1 MSVDPLLFD
10 FNLAEFDPNLFP
22 MDPELLKSNEA
33 MLTSTVEERLREIF
47 NRLPGKFRI
56 TPHEDCVS
64 ISWAPKTSRD
74 IDSMMD
80 LIMALVQQRA
90 FGLAETMMR
99 TLSARYPN
107 DRRVL
112 LNLGSLLCEQGR
124 LKEARKVLK
133 RLTATAPDSA
143 DGWNAL
149 GVALS
154 RERRRKDAAT
164 AFQKSLSLDPDNGYT
179 LRNMGALMAGK
190 TPQEA
195 LPYLKKA
202 AELLP
207 SDQSAQ
213 YLYGK
218 CLMGIGNLENAE
230 TVLKKAVLLNEY
242 SEIANLCREARIN
255 IGRIKL
261 KGAVP
266 RGLRRDVIVFCLS
279 ALEKFKEI
287 GSDRTQ
293 TVVFEIASLA
303 SSGLNIQDRIARYR
317 LISLPGNFSPLQ
329 LVVYMYVGLKK
340 LSPQDDT
347 GIDFSKEYAVAL
359 GMLPVK

>member
-1 MSVDPLLFD
+1 MDPLSFD
-10 FNLAEFDPNLFP
+10 FNLAEFDLNLLP
-22 MDPELLKSNEA
+22 IDAELLKHNEA
-33 MLTSTVEERLREIF
+33 MLTSAVEERLREIF
-47 NRLPGKFRI
+47 DRLPGEFRV
-56 TPHEDCVS
+56 TPHEEYVS
-64 ISWAPKTSRD
+64 VIWRPKLSGD

-80 LIMALVQQRA
+80 LVMGLVQQRA
-90 FGLAETMMR
+90 FALAETLLR
-99 TLSARYPN
+99 TLSSRYPN

-112 LNLGSLLCEQGR
+112 FNLGIMRCEEGR
-124 LKEARKVLK
+124 LKEAQQVLK
-133 RLTATAPDSA
+133 RLTDRDPDSA

-154 RERRRKDAAT
+154 REGKRKDAT
-164 AFQKSLSLDPDNGYT
+164 NAFQKSLSLDPDNGYT

-195 LPYLKKA
+195 LPYLKEA
-202 AELLP
+202 AKRLP

-218 CLMGIGNLENAE
+218 FLMDIGNLTDAE
-230 TVLKKAVLLNEY
+230 ALLKKAVLLNEY
-242 SEIANLCREARIN
+242 SEIADLCREARIK

-261 KGAVP
+261 KGAFP
-266 RGLRRDVIVFCLS
+266 RGLRRDVIVFCLL

-287 GSDRTQ
+287 GRERTQ
-293 TVVFEIASLA
+293 TVVFEIASLG
-303 SSGLNIQDRIARYR
+303 SSGLNIQDRTPRCR
-317 LISLPGNFSPLQ
+317 LLSLPGNFSPLQ

-340 LSPQDDT
+340 LTPQDDA

-359 GMLPVK
+359 RMLPVK